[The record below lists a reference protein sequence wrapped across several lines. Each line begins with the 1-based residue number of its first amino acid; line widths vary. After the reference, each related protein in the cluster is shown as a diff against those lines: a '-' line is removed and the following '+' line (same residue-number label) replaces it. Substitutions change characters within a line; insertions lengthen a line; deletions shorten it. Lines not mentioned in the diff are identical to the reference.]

1 MLKKNLQKIKQATR
15 FDLNTIL
22 NFLLFFLGGLT
33 FGLIVANYVTKD
45 IFCDGVPDYYQT
57 DD

>member
-1 MLKKNLQKIKQATR
+1 MLKKNLQKIKQATH

-33 FGLIVANYVTKD
+33 FGLIVANYVTSD